1 MERVPTRS
9 LSISEELAKLPTQ
22 PVAALRILKM
32 VDDPRASAAALGRLV
47 EIDPGLS
54 TKVMRLANAPYYGL
68 SGKVASA
75 AQAVVLLGFSTV
87 RALTA
92 SATAGLLVDDQPSGP
107 AGFWTHAVMTAC
119 GAAAVARRVGGN
131 PANAFTGGLLHDIG
145 GALLHRIDP
154 DGYEQARQA
163 ATAGQPIVSAER
175 EILDMDHAS
184 VGQQVLREWQFPP
197 ALVRAI
203 GDHHESLETIRD
215 GLTRVVVAGEA
226 LAAAC
231 DESGVP
237 AEEPAYDATVAV
249 EALGL
254 PASAARPLIAEVR
267 REVAALA
274 GFLKELE

>member
-119 GAAAVARRVGGN
+119 GAA
-131 PANAFTGGLLHDIG
+131 NA
-145 GALLHRIDP
+145 
-154 DGYEQARQA
+154 
-163 ATAGQPIVSAER
+163 
-175 EILDMDHAS
+175 
-184 VGQQVLREWQFPP
+184 
-197 ALVRAI
+197 
-203 GDHHESLETIRD
+203 
-215 GLTRVVVAGEA
+215 
-226 LAAAC
+226 
-231 DESGVP
+231 
-237 AEEPAYDATVAV
+237 
-249 EALGL
+249 
-254 PASAARPLIAEVR
+254 
-267 REVAALA
+267 
-274 GFLKELE
+274 